1 MTFMAYID
9 TEKLDSDSNPLQGL
23 KARIESPFYK
33 PASYEQ
39 CVTFYFVLS
48 GSPSQFGSLNVYAK
62 TEVGLGEP
70 LWSVSSF
77 VSENYVVVEKHN
89 QQ

>member
-1 MTFMAYID
+1 MTLLAFD
-9 TEKLDSDSNPLQGL
+9 TEKFDSDPNPSPGA
-23 KARIESPFYK
+23 KARIEAPLYS

-39 CVTFYFVLS
+39 CATFYFVLS
-48 GSPSQFGSLNVYAK
+48 GSPSQLGALNVYAK

-77 VSENYVVVEKHN
+77 VSVNHVLLILMYD
-89 QQ
+89 